1 MKIQLTLP
9 SVLFYIVHMF
19 VDLVS
24 IRFVP
29 YISVLAFVLGCILK
43 GFLDY
48 FLLFFFL
55 NYRNKISNHTEERLS
70 DLNLLSDQLE
80 TTENTETNDI
90 D

>member
-1 MKIQLTLP
+1 
-9 SVLFYIVHMF
+9 MF